1 MITNRSAYRLYITKQ
16 NTLPEFLV
24 DFSPFFSDHDFFKL
38 GSSEH
43 VHGGE
48 DDSHEDDGG
57 DGPERH

>member
-1 MITNRSAYRLYITKQ
+1 MFTNRSAYRLKIAKQ

-24 DFSPFFSDHDFFKL
+24 DFSPFFSDHDFLKL

-48 DDSHEDDGG
+48 DHTHEDDGRN
-57 DGPERH
+57 GPEGH